1 VIFLGLNDDKL
12 GVLEA
17 SRGVQLNFF
26 LFGGECYA
34 TKGLVYNERIVH
46 P

>member
-1 VIFLGLNDDKL
+1 MIFLGLNDDKL

-26 LFGGECYA
+26 PFFSLVGSVTRPRVSYIR
-34 TKGLVYNERIVH
+34 KG
-46 P
+46 